1 MKKLIICAAL
11 ASMPAYAD
19 VIEPNHIG
27 TLPPADVVF
36 LGEVH
41 DNPSHH
47 DNQAR
52 AIAAI
57 GPAALVFEMLTDVQA
72 SAIPSP
78 LPTQA
83 ELREILDWDNSG
95 WPDFAMYF
103 PLFAAA
109 PDASVFG
116 AGLPRDAAR
125 AAMDQ
130 PLDQVFSGDAARFGL
145 TDSLP
150 TDQQTTREELQ
161 ARAHCDALP
170 DDLLPGMV
178 AIQRLRDAILAEAA
192 LRAVT
197 QTGGPVVVI
206 TGTGHART
214 DWGAPYLL
222 AQAAPELRLLSI
234 GQFEAEPENDPPYDY
249 WVVTAPH
256 PRPDPCEM
264 FR

>member
-27 TLPPADVVF
+27 TLPTADVVF

-109 PDASVFG
+109 PDAAVFG
-116 AGLPRDAAR
+116 EKDFQQLAVIRTMVRDLDMEIEIIGGAIAREADGLAMSSRNVRLSPADRAAAPVLAR
-125 AAMDQ
+125 A
-130 PLDQVFSGDAARFGL
+130 LDQAAEMAPSGVTA
-145 TDSLP
+145 S
-150 TDQQTTREELQ
+150 
-161 ARAHCDALP
+161 
-170 DDLLPGMV
+170 
-178 AIQRLRDAILAEAA
+178 RLRSHV
-192 LRAVT
+192 RAM
-197 QTGGPVVVI
+197 
-206 TGTGHART
+206 
-214 DWGAPYLL
+214 L
-222 AQAAPELRLLSI
+222 
-234 GQFEAEPENDPPYDY
+234 EAEPRAQVQSVDIRDA
-249 WVVTAPH
+249 VTLDTIVGPLTRPAVILLAVKFGQVFLIDNRVLH
-256 PRPDPCEM
+256 PAKEST
-264 FR
+264 